1 METGARRV
9 SSNKTGSPMSE
20 LPKEPPARE
29 ITPESRADLLEV
41 EDEVRRVLK
50 KYFSRS
56 RGKRPLIVPH
66 IFEM

>member
-1 METGARRV
+1 MLGENEGPEVLDDAKSAV
-9 SSNKTGSPMSE
+9 LDK
-20 LPKEPPARE
+20 LRE